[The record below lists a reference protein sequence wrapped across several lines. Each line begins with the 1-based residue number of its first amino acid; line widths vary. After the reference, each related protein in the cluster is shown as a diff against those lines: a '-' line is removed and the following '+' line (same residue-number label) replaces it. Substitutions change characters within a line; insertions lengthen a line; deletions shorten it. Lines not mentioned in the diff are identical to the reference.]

1 MVKASVGTS
10 VPSLLGK
17 EALLDFKMDVS
28 LDGES
33 LDEAELQAHFMKR
46 MDAFLAERG
55 RVLVGWDEILPRLP
69 LTLAG
74 WRKVCA
80 VFA

>member
-33 LDEAELQAHFMKR
+33 LSEAELGQFDDSIGKMIESA
-46 MDAFLAERG
+46 L
-55 RVLVGWDEILPRLP
+55 RL
-69 LTLAG
+69 
-74 WRKVCA
+74 REQQK
-80 VFA
+80 